1 MKKFIYCS
9 DEKLKDDLLS
19 KNFKIIQT
27 FDSNN
32 AKVWVFENSQDIN
45 KYILFN
51 KNADVVYSNNLYF

>member
-1 MKKFIYCS
+1 LKKFIYCS